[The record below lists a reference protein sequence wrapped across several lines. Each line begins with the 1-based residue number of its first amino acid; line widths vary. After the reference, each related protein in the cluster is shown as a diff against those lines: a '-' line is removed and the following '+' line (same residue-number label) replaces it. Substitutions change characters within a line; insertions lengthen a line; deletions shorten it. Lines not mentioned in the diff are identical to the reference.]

1 MPADM
6 PIPTKR
12 RLGRTEIEITPIG
25 LGTWQ
30 FSEAQS
36 FHRFIWSKIEPQVT
50 EEIVAAALAGGINW
64 FDTAE
69 AYGGGR
75 SERALAGAL
84 TAAGK
89 HNRDVVI
96 ATKWQPVLRRAGS
109 IRRTIDQ
116 RLKNLSPFGIDLHQV
131 HNPASFS
138 SVEAEMDAM
147 ADLLLEGKI
156 RAVGVSNFSAGRMC
170 RAKEAL
176 ARRGLLLASN
186 QVKYS
191 LLDRRIEGNGVL
203 DAAKELGVT
212 IIAYSP
218 LEMGLLTGK
227 FHRDPDL
234 LKRLPIGRRFSLRR
248 KIERSRPLVSAL
260 DEIAAGHG
268 VTPAQVALNWLVH
281 AHGGVVVAIP
291 GASKPAHAQESA
303 GAMAF
308 RLSDEEI
315 ARLGDLT
322 QSSG

>member
-1 MPADM
+1 MSADTHGL
-6 PIPTKR
+6 IKR

-30 FSEAQS
+30 FSEGQS
-36 FHRFIWSKIEPQVT
+36 IHGLIWSRIEPRVT
-50 EEIVAAALAGGINW
+50 EEIVAVALAAGISW

-75 SERALAGAL
+75 SERALASAL
-84 TAAGK
+84 SAAGK

-109 IRRTIDQ
+109 IRRTVDQ

-138 SVEAEMDAM
+138 SVEAEMEAM
-147 ADLLLEGKI
+147 AELIVEGKI
-156 RAVGVSNFSAGRMC
+156 RAVGVSNFSAERMR
-170 RAKEAL
+170 RAHRAL
-176 ARRGLLLASN
+176 AKRGIPLASN

-191 LLDRRIEGNGVL
+191 LLDRRIETNGVL
-203 DAAKELGVT
+203 DAAKDLGVT

-227 FHRDPDL
+227 FHSDTEL
-234 LKRLPIGRRFSLRR
+234 LKGRPIGRRFSLRR
-248 KIERSRPLVSAL
+248 KIERSRPLVAAL
-260 DEIAAGHG
+260 MEIAASHG
-268 VTPAQVALNWLVH
+268 VTPAQVALNWLVN
-281 AHGGVVVAIP
+281 AHGDTVIAIP
-291 GASKPAHAQESA
+291 GASKPAHAHESA
-303 GAMAF
+303 TATAF
-308 RLSDEEI
+308 ALADEEA

-322 QSSG
+322 RQLR